1 MSTQAWARMPLMHPV
16 VKDAVEA
23 TAARVRSEL
32 GPNREKYEVSVRPTG
47 FGDWFFTNS
56 VSKEVGMNPYIYTL
70 PFTNKKNIFQF
81 NNRSLGQS
89 QHLVIAGVITMGL
102 KEHLEA
108 VGLEIDNLPPR
119 VYPRAWIKEAESEVF
134 YLPDGPKVYRFGPI
148 NTVRVVMMV
157 DAPNREIC
165 AEAMPMAL
173 VVEGVPR

>member
-1 MSTQAWARMPLMHPV
+1 MTTQAWARMPLMHPV
-16 VKDAVEA
+16 VKDAVE
-23 TAARVRSEL
+23 TTVARIHPLLKAESKSYEIVVRSTSHADWTFS
-32 GPNREKYEVSVRPTG
+32 NRLAKNEAPHPYCYNLN
-47 FGDWFFTNS
+47 FTD
-56 VSKEVGMNPYIYTL
+56 L
-70 PFTNKKNIFQF
+70 KNTFQF
-81 NNRSLGQS
+81 NNRSLGDF
-89 QHLVIAGVITMGL
+89 QHLIIAGVITTGL
-102 KEHLEA
+102 KDHLET